1 MVKAATVTVSH
12 TLLSVANVCVFHSLL
27 ALPNVSVCLKVATVP
42 SAQSV
47 RLLDFSFSDFEL
59 SDTETTLATIR
70 MFVDLNLVQN
80 FQMKYTV
87 RTHFEMIFTYL

>member
-1 MVKAATVTVSH
+1 MHLYIHVVYIHVIESTVS
-12 TLLSVANVCVFHSLL
+12 LIFLMFVC
-27 ALPNVSVCLKVATVP
+27 VCLKVTTVP
-42 SAQSV
+42 SAQSF
-47 RLLDFSFSDFEL
+47 RLLDFSFSDFDL

-87 RTHFEMIFTYL
+87 RADLGCY

>member
-1 MVKAATVTVSH
+1 M
-12 TLLSVANVCVFHSLL
+12 
-27 ALPNVSVCLKVATVP
+27 P
-42 SAQSV
+42 SAQSL

-80 FQMKYTV
+80 FQMKYMV
-87 RTHFEMIFTYL
+87 RTRAESKITGA

>member
-1 MVKAATVTVSH
+1 MYVICV
-12 TLLSVANVCVFHSLL
+12 LCVCV
-27 ALPNVSVCLKVATVP
+27 LKVATVP
-42 SAQSV
+42 SAQSL
-47 RLLDFSFSDFEL
+47 RLQDFSFSDFDL

-87 RTHFEMIFTYL
+87 RTDLGPFFP